1 MITNTKNKE
10 SCNLAKKDELLYCP
24 KEEQRS
30 DLKMFTK
37 RKRKNSTNLLTSYR
51 VRFKIKFK
59 SKIFK
64 YNKLKKTELQI
75 MIEQKY

>member
-10 SCNLAKKDELLYCP
+10 SSKLAKKDELLYCP

-37 RKRKNSTNLLTSYR
+37 RKRKNSTRFLSSYR
-51 VRFKIKFK
+51 IHLKIKYK
-59 SKIFK
+59 SKKFYII
-64 YNKLKKTELQI
+64 N
-75 MIEQKY
+75 